1 MAFLLEEQMKVN
13 FDDWWDAAGIGEID
27 EVLQW
32 LKQQGRDDER
42 FTYETAKEYFT
53 ATYPDGVIG

>member
-1 MAFLLEEQMKVN
+1 MKVE
-13 FDDWWDAAGIGEID
+13 FGDWWDAAGMGEQD

-42 FTYETAKEYFT
+42 FTRETAEEYFT
-53 ATYPDGVIG
+53 AAYPGGVIG